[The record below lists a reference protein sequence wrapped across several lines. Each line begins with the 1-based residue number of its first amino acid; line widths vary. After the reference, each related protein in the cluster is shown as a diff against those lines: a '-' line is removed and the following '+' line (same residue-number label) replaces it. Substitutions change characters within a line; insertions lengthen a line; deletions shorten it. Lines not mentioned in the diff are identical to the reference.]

1 MRLLGH
7 TIGSARAAAAFA
19 SVALCLFA
27 FAGSASAAGPT
38 AISII
43 DQSFQPADATIQVGD
58 TVTWTVTKAIAD
70 PHSVTSG
77 SPSDSGKIF
86 DSKITLHNNGDTF
99 SQTFNASGSFPYY
112 CAVHPSQMHGT
123 ITVTG
128 AAGSGAPASGAPAS
142 GAPGASPAPGASGA
156 PSASSAPG
164 SSVAPSA
171 SGSPGPGTLPEV
183 NRPPVSGTD
192 KLIAAGIVGV
202 TLVILFGA
210 ASLWRR
216 VNG

>member
-1 MRLLGH
+1 MRLLDH
-7 TIGSARAAAAFA
+7 PIGSPRALAAIATL
-19 SVALCLFA
+19 ALCLFA

-77 SPSDSGKIF
+77 TPSDSGKEF
-86 DSKITLHNNGDTF
+86 DSKATLHVNGDTF
-99 SQTFNASGSFPYY
+99 SQTFNAAGSFPYY
-112 CAVHPSQMHGT
+112 CMVHPSQMHGT
-123 ITVTG
+123 ISVVG
-128 AAGSGAPASGAPAS
+128 ASGSGAPASS
-142 GAPGASPAPGASGA
+142 PGASV
-156 PSASSAPG
+156 APG
-164 SSVAPSA
+164 SSGAPAA
-171 SGSPGPGTLPEV
+171 SGSPAPGTLPEV
-183 NRPPVSGTD
+183 DKPPVSGTD
-192 KLIAAGIVGV
+192 KLIAAGILGV

-216 VNG
+216 VNS

>member
-7 TIGSARAAAAFA
+7 WIGSRRAAAATA
-19 SVALCLFA
+19 AVALCLFA

-77 SPSDSGKIF
+77 APGPDSGKVF
-86 DSKITLHNNGDTF
+86 DSGTKLHNNGDAFSWTF
-99 SQTFNASGSFPYY
+99 SAAGSFPYY
-112 CAVHPSQMHGT
+112 CIVHPNQMHGT
-123 ITVTG
+123 ITVVGAGGSGPPPSAG
-128 AAGSGAPASGAPAS
+128 AASSTAPGSSGGPAASG
-142 GAPGASPAPGASGA
+142 SPAPG
-156 PSASSAPG
+156 
-164 SSVAPSA
+164 
-171 SGSPGPGTLPEV
+171 TLAEV
-183 NRPPVSGTD
+183 DKPPVSGTD
-192 KLIAAGIVGV
+192 KLIAAGILGA

-210 ASLWRR
+210 SSAWRR
-216 VNG
+216 VNR

>member
-7 TIGSARAAAAFA
+7 SIGSRRAAAATA
-19 SVALCLFA
+19 AVALSLFA

-38 AISII
+38 PISII

-77 SPSDSGKIF
+77 TPSDSGKVF
-86 DSKITLHNNGDTF
+86 DSKPTLHVNGDTF
-99 SQTFNASGSFPYY
+99 SYTFNAAGSFPYY
-112 CAVHPSQMHGT
+112 CIVHPSQMHGT
-123 ITVTG
+123 ITVLG
-128 AAGSGAPASGAPAS
+128 AAGSGAPASS
-142 GAPGASPAPGASGA
+142 PG
-156 PSASSAPG
+156 ASSAPA
-164 SSVAPSA
+164 SSGAPSA
-171 SGSPGPGTLPEV
+171 SGSPGPGALPEV
-183 NRPPVSGTD
+183 DKPPVSGTD
-192 KLIAAGIVGV
+192 KLIAAGILGV

-216 VNG
+216 VNR